1 MTFDFQR
8 SKYSLRGRGS
18 ASNPANRFDSQQ
30 VEAFDDGWHAPVE
43 DKPVLKTEI
52 SEESPRS
59 FITYNRSPD
68 CHLIVRSI
76 RTRAVNMVVFIA
88 LRDRHMRF
96 WAFRRGLILKRG

>member
-8 SKYSLRGRGS
+8 RKYSLRGRGS
-18 ASNPANRFDSQQ
+18 ASNPANRFDCHR
-30 VEAFDDGWHAPVE
+30 VEAFDDGWLAPVE

-68 CHLIVRSI
+68 LPFDRSI
-76 RTRAVNMVVFIA
+76 ILIGAVNMVVFIA

-96 WAFRRGLILKRG
+96 WVFRRGLILKRG